1 MANRIILSQ
10 HQPLSTFFIN
20 GQVGGTFLLNSKSQ
34 NRLPTKRCNYLFFIF
49 SYRYLMLLLKYV
61 YVLCEDCQ
69 LLNPLKEKPPDRLE
83 ISPHPH
89 VKEQKSND
97 EYVCINLES
106 RFLVPCQRL
115 KYYLLS
121 LRFDRESTCCLWMN
135 DQYCW
140 KRPDGP
146 GWNGMWWQVGLP
158 WGGGGGW

>member
-1 MANRIILSQ
+1 MFLFLTGQSTLSHSVIWQIELYCLSISPCQHSLLMDRSVELSCLTQNLKIDFQQNVAII
-10 HQPLSTFFIN
+10 F
-20 GQVGGTFLLNSKSQ
+20 
-34 NRLPTKRCNYLFFIF
+34 FFIF
-49 SYRYLMLLLKYV
+49 SYCYLMLLLKHV

-121 LRFDRESTCCLWMN
+121 LRFDRESTCCL
-135 DQYCW
+135 
-140 KRPDGP
+140 
-146 GWNGMWWQVGLP
+146 
-158 WGGGGGW
+158 